1 MGRTVFESR
10 LGMHGRTG
18 LMARLTVLT
27 ATAVAA
33 VLGIAGAQAADMP
46 VYYEQQ
52 AAPEFGGWY
61 IRGDI
66 GGSHQISKDLDSPYF
81 DVIQGAGGVLYQ
93 FDSEWAPSWFIGA
106 GIGYQFTDSLRA
118 DITGE
123 YRFASDFNASD
134 AYDTGPAD
142 GTIDG
147 TNNYDGQKEEAVFL
161 VNAYWD
167 LPTHG
172 IMKPYVGA
180 GVGAS
185 WIKISDFTDTSPNPL
200 AIGLS
205 GSTEQWNFAWA
216 LYAGLGFELSQNL
229 TLDVGYRF
237 LYLGDA
243 ETEDLLAPDGSNP
256 TIGNSFNFNNIM
268 SHDVKV
274 GLRYKFN

>member
-1 MGRTVFESR
+1 
-10 LGMHGRTG
+10 
-18 LMARLTVLT
+18 MARLNLLT

-66 GGSHQISKDLDSPYF
+66 GGSHQISDDLDSPYF
-81 DVIQGAGGVLYQ
+81 DEIAAGGDTLYL
-93 FDSEWAPSWFIGA
+93 FDSKWEPSWFIGA
-106 GIGYQFTDSLRA
+106 GVGYQFTDSLRA

-123 YRFASDFNASD
+123 YRFGSDFTGSD
-134 AYDTGPAD
+134 AYDTDSD
-142 GTIDG
+142 GDING
-147 TNNYDGQKEEAVFL
+147 TNNYDGEKEEAVFL

-167 LPTHG
+167 LPTYG

-185 WIKISDFTDTSPNPL
+185 WIRISDFTDTSPNPL

-205 GSTEQWNFAWA
+205 GDTEQWNLAWA
-216 LYAGLGFELSQNL
+216 LHAGLGFELSQNL

-243 ETEDLLAPDGSNP
+243 GTEDLVTPAGGNATFNP
-256 TIGNSFNFNNIM
+256 FNFNNIM

-274 GLRYKFN
+274 GLRYRFN